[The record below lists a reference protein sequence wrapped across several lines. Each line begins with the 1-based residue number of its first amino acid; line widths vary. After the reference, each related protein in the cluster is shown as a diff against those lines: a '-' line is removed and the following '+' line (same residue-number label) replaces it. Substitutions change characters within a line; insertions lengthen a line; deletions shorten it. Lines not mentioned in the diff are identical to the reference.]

1 MHSGMMPAAEAPM
14 AARDTTSAVR
24 LGASAVMALKSAH
37 ADVAPAP
44 RGFCPAGRPA
54 GHKTVAARHT
64 PKAAIT
70 AEASPVLTLNSWD
83 KAGSIGSHT
92 RIEAMLAKAASAMKR
107 NVRWVDSGEV
117 ECMAA
122 IVTTSS
128 TKRWAGSAMPC
139 IRREA

>member
-1 MHSGMMPAAEAPM
+1 M
-14 AARDTTSAVR
+14 
-24 LGASAVMALKSAH
+24 
-37 ADVAPAP
+37 
-44 RGFCPAGRPA
+44 
-54 GHKTVAARHT
+54 
-64 PKAAIT
+64 
-70 AEASPVLTLNSWD
+70 LTLNSWD

-128 TKRWAGSAMPC
+128 TKRWAGLQCPAFK
-139 IRREA
+139 RKA